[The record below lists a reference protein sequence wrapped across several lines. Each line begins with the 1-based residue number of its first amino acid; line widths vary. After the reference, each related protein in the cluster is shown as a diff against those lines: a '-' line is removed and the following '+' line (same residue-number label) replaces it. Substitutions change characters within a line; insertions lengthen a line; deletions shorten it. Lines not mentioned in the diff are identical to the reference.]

1 MRTRRGRARAGG
13 QRRRAAGRR
22 PRALCARPGVGPA
35 CLAPRAP
42 SSSRG
47 IHGLLAR
54 LPHPPR
60 RSSASPLPRL
70 FLLLLRERGRCLRA
84 GIAVAGAWGGGG
96 ARAALCFCR
105 GRWVGG
111 ARGRGLGLGPG
122 EEAAC
127 GGRIQGFVP
136 AGSCTGTCGAEI
148 GATCLQIP
156 FPQCPALYPAVPR
169 PRPLPAFCDWNLEML
184 DFCVTINVLSLCNS
198 CVNLVKL
205 YRRYCVLLKG
215 PFQLLT
221 SVATILAARGR
232 NAQRDTGSQGIKTF
246 FLHPE

>member
-1 MRTRRGRARAGG
+1 MSRDWGPGPATDALTSLLLSHRRERLVAPGSGYAGSGQQAAGAGVRGALDGSGVPAPPWNRNRKGAHPPVLCLHRGPEGIRVSTAEVRTRRGQALAGG

-47 IHGLLAR
+47 THGLLAR

-60 RSSASPLPRL
+60 RSSASPLSSL

-84 GIAVAGAWGGGG
+84 GIVVAGAWGGGG
-96 ARAALCFCR
+96 ARAALCFFR
-105 GRWVGG
+105 GPWVGG

-127 GGRIQGFVP
+127 GGRI
-136 AGSCTGTCGAEI
+136 
-148 GATCLQIP
+148 
-156 FPQCPALYPAVPR
+156 
-169 PRPLPAFCDWNLEML
+169 
-184 DFCVTINVLSLCNS
+184 
-198 CVNLVKL
+198 
-205 YRRYCVLLKG
+205 
-215 PFQLLT
+215 
-221 SVATILAARGR
+221 
-232 NAQRDTGSQGIKTF
+232 
-246 FLHPE
+246 